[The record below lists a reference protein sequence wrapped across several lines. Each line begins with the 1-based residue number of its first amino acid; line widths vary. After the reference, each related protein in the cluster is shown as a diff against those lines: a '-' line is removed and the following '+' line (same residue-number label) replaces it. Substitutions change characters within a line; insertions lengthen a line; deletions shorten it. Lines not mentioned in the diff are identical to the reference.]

1 MTKGINAAL
10 SPNNPLLMDGAVL
23 FTEDTQ
29 RYLFTRL
36 TRNSAGLAGIRAIA
50 TVAINEGDLNA
61 LERIAALAAQLL
73 ESSDELS
80 DLTGQMALATPQ

>member
-29 RYLFTRL
+29 RYLFT
-36 TRNSAGLAGIRAIA
+36 A
-50 TVAINEGDLNA
+50 
-61 LERIAALAAQLL
+61 
-73 ESSDELS
+73 
-80 DLTGQMALATPQ
+80 